1 VGSLFGRRIVAV
13 AALAVAAAVLAVRAD
28 DANSAGSTPAT
39 PPALTDAEVL
49 ASIHRGVDY
58 LLKDFQ
64 QKLEPV
70 RKVAD
75 IHRGD
80 PNLVGDIGEFMLETY
95 ALLHVGADIQDPRLH
110 FRDENMQV
118 AVDVLTRAD
127 VNATYTTALQA
138 LALAELPQLQE
149 VKTAMARAALRLTR
163 GTDEAGGYTYTL
175 ENVSGVTHDQSNSQ
189 YGLLG
194 VWAAADFGTAVPLN
208 YWQATDNFW
217 RAMQTPSG
225 GWGYSTD
232 GPKATP
238 TDTMTAAGV
247 ASLFVCKEFLDRT
260 PSLEPKPDKVLDDG
274 LAALISGFKPDSNNY
289 YYLYGVE
296 RVGLASG
303 LKYLGQ
309 TNWYRTA
316 AAQIVK
322 SQQPDGSFSSGFPGA
337 NAVRSTCYAL
347 LFLVRGR
354 APVVM
359 NKLSYDGPWNA
370 RPRDSANVHARLGR
384 MLERHLN
391 WQSVPVT
398 VPYEEW
404 LDAPLLLITGSKDP
418 HFTAE
423 DVGKFR
429 KFVDAGGTIFS
440 TADGNSQEFTDAM
453 QRYATAMAG
462 PNRAYRQL
470 PPDHP
475 LYTVFGKPKSVP
487 VLFGVSNGLRELWIH
502 SPVDLG
508 AIWQSRTQPTAD
520 AWELPARLFFYA
532 AGKGGLRSKL
542 ESLAVPEP
550 ETPPTKA
557 VSVAQLSYAGNWD
570 AEPGAWPR
578 LAKLMALDA
587 GAHTTVNLRMVPI
600 GDLGTLSPP
609 PALAHLAG
617 TGKLVLTEQ
626 EQTALQIYV
635 ESGGTLFVEALGGAP
650 EFASSAHELLGTL
663 FPKGKL
669 KTVPSNYLLYN
680 GGISPDATKITSVEY
695 RKFWILAH
703 GASNTP
709 RLEYLTVGGRIGVL
723 FSAEDIT
730 SGLLGTNTWG
740 ISGYMPASAIALA
753 RDIVLF
759 ASVNGLKHKG

>member
-1 VGSLFGRRIVAV
+1 MMWILVAV
-13 AALAVAAAVLAVRAD
+13 VCAATMPVRAD
-28 DANSAGSTPAT
+28 DAS
-39 PPALTDAEVL
+39 PPLTDADVL
-49 ASIHRGVDY
+49 AAIHRGVEF
-58 LLKDFQ
+58 LLKDFDHRIDP
-64 QKLEPV
+64 L
-70 RKVAD
+70 RK
-75 IHRGD
+75 ISSTHRGD
-80 PNLVGDIGEFMLETY
+80 PAVLGDPGEFMLETY
-95 ALLHVGADIQDPRLH
+95 ALLHVGADTQDDRLH
-110 FRDENMQV
+110 FRDENMQI
-118 AVDVLTRAD
+118 AVDVLTHAD
-127 VNATYTTALQA
+127 THATYATALQA
-138 LALAELPQLQE
+138 LALAELPQLPE
-149 VKTAMARAALRLTR
+149 IKTAMARAAARLEN
-163 GTDEAGGYTYTL
+163 GTDAAGGYTYALDKSTSI
-175 ENVSGVTHDQSNSQ
+175 NHDQSNSQ

-194 VWAAADFGTAVPLN
+194 VWAAADFGTTVPMN

-225 GWGYSTD
+225 GWGYSAD
-232 GPKATP
+232 GPNTTP
-238 TDTMTAAGV
+238 SDTMTAAGT

-260 PSLEPKPDKVLDDG
+260 PSLNPKPDAVLDAG
-274 LAALISGFKPDSNNY
+274 LSALITGFKPDSTNY

-303 LKYLGQ
+303 LKYLGS
-309 TNWYRTA
+309 TNWYRA
-316 AAQIVK
+316 AALNIVK
-322 SQQPDGSFSSGFPGA
+322 SQQADGSFNSSFVGA

-398 VPYEEW
+398 APYEEW

-418 HFTAE
+418 HFTPD
-423 DVGKFR
+423 DVDKFR
-429 KFVDAGGTIFS
+429 KFVQAGGIIFS
-440 TADGNSQEFTDAM
+440 TADGGSQEFTDAM
-453 QRYATAMAG
+453 RRYATDMAG
-462 PNRAYRQL
+462 PGHAFRQL

-475 LYTVFGKPKSVP
+475 LYTVFGKPKNIP
-487 VLFGVSNGLRELWIH
+487 LLLGVSNGLRELWIH

-508 AIWQSRTQPTAD
+508 AIWQARTNPTAD

-550 ETPPTKA
+550 LTPPTESI
-557 VSVAQLSYAGNWD
+557 SVAQLTYAGSED

-587 GAHTTVNLRMVPI
+587 SMGGAHRNVELHTIAIN
-600 GDLGTLSPP
+600 DLGTLSPP

-617 TGKLVLTEQ
+617 TGKLILTEQ
-626 EQTALQIYV
+626 EQAALQIYV
-635 ESGGTLFVEALGGAP
+635 QSGGTLFVEALGGDAT
-650 EFASSAHELLGTL
+650 FAASARDLLATL
-663 FPKGKL
+663 FPTAKL
-669 KTVPSNYLLYN
+669 KTVPATYLLYT
-680 GGISPDATKITSVEY
+680 GGISPDAVPINSVEY

-703 GASNTP
+703 GPLTTP
-709 RLEYLTVGGRIGVL
+709 RLQYMTVSGRLGVL
-723 FSAEDIT
+723 FSEDDIT

-740 ISGYMPASAIALA
+740 ISGYMPASSIALA
-753 RDIVLF
+753 RNIVLF